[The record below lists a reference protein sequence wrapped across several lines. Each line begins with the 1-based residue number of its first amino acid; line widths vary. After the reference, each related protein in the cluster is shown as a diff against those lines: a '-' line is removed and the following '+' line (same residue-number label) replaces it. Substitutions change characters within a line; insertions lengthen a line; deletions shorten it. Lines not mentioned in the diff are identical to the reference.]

1 MKMTTNELEKDR
13 IIYHELDN
21 PLPPDKLEKEVQKL
35 KAQIEVHNKYAPIE
49 VSDEDLS
56 IIFENIPE
64 GYGDYD
70 N

>member
-1 MKMTTNELEKDR
+1 MTNNKLENDR

-35 KAQIEVHNKYAPIE
+35 RAQIEVHNKYAPIE
-49 VSDEDLS
+49 LSDEDLS

-70 N
+70 NW

>member
-1 MKMTTNELEKDR
+1 MNKEKDR

-21 PLPPDKLEKEVQKL
+21 PLPPNELKKKEIQKL
-35 KAQIEVHNKYAPIE
+35 KTQIEENNKYAPIE

-56 IIFENIPE
+56 IIFGNIPE